1 MKRRNQPG
9 TQQGCHHRVVIKFCR
24 NIFAALDYGALCAYH
39 APMNQLRI
47 QKQDYSAMNVVLGD
61 IAEIRM
67 GYSFR
72 SRLETDA
79 EGDVAVIQMKDIDD
93 ANLLHPEGLARI
105 QMPDLKDRHLVQEGD
120 LLFRSRGVTNSAALV
135 GRGIGRAVLAAP
147 MLLIR
152 PRTEIVEPAYLQ
164 WFINHPVT
172 QAALAGQ
179 ATGTAVKMIGKGV
192 LDGLEVALPPLER
205 QRLIVEIAQLA
216 TREAALLEELRGRRK
231 ALIEGI
237 LLRQATQA

>member
-1 MKRRNQPG
+1 LK
-9 TQQGCHHRVVIKFCR
+9 TSL
-24 NIFAALDYGALCAYH
+24 AT
-39 APMNQLRI
+39 
-47 QKQDYSAMNVVLGD
+47 
-61 IAEIRM
+61 IAEVRM

-135 GRGIGRAVLAAP
+135 GGGLGRAVLAAP

-152 PRTEIVEPAYLQ
+152 PKTEVVEPAYLQ
-164 WFINHPVT
+164 WFINHPAT
-172 QAALAGQ
+172 QAVLAGQ
-179 ATGTAVKMIGKGV
+179 AAGTAVKMIGKRV
-192 LDGLEVALPPLER
+192 LDDLQVVLPPLEK
-205 QRLIVEIAQLA
+205 QRLIVEVARLA
-216 TREAALLEELRGRRK
+216 SREVALLEELRGRRK
-231 ALIEGI
+231 ALLEGI
-237 LLRQATQA
+237 LLRSAQEAR